1 MGSQTSWFAGLCTS
15 VSSSA
20 RFSSGRAFE
29 SSWVSAGIDSDQ
41 SWRLHHLV
49 LPVQPMESI
58 VQWRTIWI
66 NLNIICC
73 VIFAACLFRNGC
85 MWPNSQILLKTLP
98 GLLTWWHDNPPLAWH
113 DKPEALDCHI
123 VAAGNSAH
131 TLVRSPARLSSPMC
145 NVDVLWANMGKMICG
160 VRVQNHNVL
169 RVCQLLQ
176 AEDKTHQTIKEYARA
191 WHGRSSS
198 RRLRLCILC

>member
-1 MGSQTSWFAGLCTS
+1 MRCFNGQPTSWFAGLCTS

-73 VIFAACLFRNGC
+73 VIFAACLFRNGAC
-85 MWPNSQILLKTLP
+85 
-98 GLLTWWHDNPPLAWH
+98 GLIRKSCSRLCRVCSHWWHDNPPPGMTWQAWGFGLSYRCCGKLCSH
-113 DKPEALDCHI
+113 SCAEPSETFFADVQCWC
-123 VAAGNSAH
+123 
-131 TLVRSPARLSSPMC
+131 TL
-145 NVDVLWANMGKMICG
+145 GKYGQMICG
-160 VRVQNHNVL
+160 VGVQNHNVL
-169 RVCQLLQ
+169 RVCQHLQ
-176 AEDKTHQTIKEYARA
+176 AEDKTHQTIK
-191 WHGRSSS
+191 
-198 RRLRLCILC
+198 